1 MPLCW
6 ANISCQFIR
15 FSYFTHNSKWTFPV
29 GYSMQDGTRWYFK
42 SRQSSKQTS
51 KNRVPNFTFK
61 TSCKH
66 QNDDVFWMWIVCL
79 CREDCQDFFPLY
91 TGQKSWEFF
100 VCILWETMTSWINF
114 EIVWPLAWTSRGLSP
129 ICAQKIYNITVQHFL
144 TNTLF
149 K

>member
-1 MPLCW
+1 MLIKNSVCNLSCFLTYKNPEGKSIYQFNKSSYQTPSLVTILKAFEHSFEHCEVPLCW

-66 QNDDVFWMWIVCL
+66 QNDDMFA
-79 CREDCQDFFPLY
+79 Y
-91 TGQKSWEFF
+91 GT
-100 VCILWETMTSWINF
+100 
-114 EIVWPLAWTSRGLSP
+114 
-129 ICAQKIYNITVQHFL
+129 
-144 TNTLF
+144 
-149 K
+149 